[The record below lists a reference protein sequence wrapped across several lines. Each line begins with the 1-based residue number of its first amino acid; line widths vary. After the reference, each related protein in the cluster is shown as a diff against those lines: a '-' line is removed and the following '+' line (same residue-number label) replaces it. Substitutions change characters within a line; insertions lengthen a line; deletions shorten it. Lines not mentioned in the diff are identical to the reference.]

1 MKYIR
6 ESNQMTKDQMR
17 NRLSNPPS
25 FGKTEETKIEF
36 LKQKFNEVSIGNRLS

>member
-36 LKQKFNEVSIGNRLS
+36 LK